1 MRHILKKIIKKV
13 KKLVKMIIK
22 EVENYMSKEVEII
35 ETKAEI
41 ANEIVHDG
49 EGLVRIGI
57 IIIGTGL
64 GLGISMIVAGL
75 TNISNGSKD
84 NIEIETGTF

>member
-1 MRHILKKIIKKV
+1 MRHILKKIVKKV

-35 ETKAEI
+35 ETKAEV
-41 ANEIVHDG
+41 ANEMIHDG

-57 IIIGTGL
+57 MVIGAGL
-64 GLGISMIVAGL
+64 GIGISMIVAGL
-75 TNISNGSKD
+75 TNINNSSED
-84 NIEIETGTF
+84 DAEIETA